1 MRYGC
6 EHFLVHLFLF
16 ILLPTVMYMNLF
28 SYQLSLLTYQKYFIK
43 KTLFQGKKLGMG
55 EIHLSLAW

>member
-28 SYQLSLLTYQKYFIK
+28 FISVVSPYQKYFIK